1 MFNMKACLTY
11 FINIGFILLVSKS
24 FSQQVRVG
32 RQSINSLGS
41 STVSNGIRISH
52 TVGQASS
59 TSNSK
64 SGNILIR
71 QGFQQA
77 NLQYEVE
84 KTDFTVQLFPNP
96 NDGDFNV
103 SFNGI
108 LQDDLISYDIID
120 ANGKKIIDSRKINS
134 TTFSVSTIGIES
146 GMYYL
151 LLNTTSGKNA
161 SIKFSIY

>member
-1 MFNMKACLTY
+1 MRNNLILF
-11 FINIGFILLVSKS
+11 FSVGFILITTES

-41 STVSNGIRISH
+41 STVSNCIRISH

-59 TSNSK
+59 TSISK

-84 KTDFTVQLFPNP
+84 KSDFDVQLFPNP
-96 NDGDFNV
+96 NDGEFNV
-103 SFNGI
+103 SANGI
-108 LQDDLISYDIID
+108 IEEDPISYHIVDL
-120 ANGKKIIDSRKINS
+120 NGKKIVDTHNVDSHLF
-134 TTFSVSTIGIES
+134 TVSIIGVQP
-146 GMYYL
+146 GMYYIV
-151 LLNTTSGKNA
+151 LNTKSGKTA
-161 SIKFSIY
+161 SIKFSIK

>member
-1 MFNMKACLTY
+1 MKAYLILFTS
-11 FINIGFILLVSKS
+11 IGFILIVSKS

-32 RQSINSLGS
+32 RQSINALGS

-59 TSNSK
+59 TSLSK

-84 KTDFTVQLFPNP
+84 KTDFDVQLYPNP

-103 SFNGI
+103 SIAGI
-108 LQDDLISYDIID
+108 LTEDPISYQILDM
-120 ANGKKIIDSRKINS
+120 NGKIILSSKKADAM
-134 TTFSVSTIGIES
+134 TFSVSTIGIES

-151 LLNTTSGKNA
+151 VLNTNSGKNA